1 MRSIPLKKAM
11 QAIQEL
17 DFGEDTCSINQY
29 IKKRMQN
36 NDISEII
43 NMERQDI
50 SLAMFHTLQNSQPAS
65 ASAENCLPRTEILR
79 SRMCDIT

>member
-1 MRSIPLKKAM
+1 MESVQYTIKEAV

-17 DFGEDTCSINQY
+17 DFSEDTCNINQY

-50 SLAMFHTLQNSQPAS
+50 SPTVYITCFK
-65 ASAENCLPRTEILR
+65 IL
-79 SRMCDIT
+79 SPHLLL